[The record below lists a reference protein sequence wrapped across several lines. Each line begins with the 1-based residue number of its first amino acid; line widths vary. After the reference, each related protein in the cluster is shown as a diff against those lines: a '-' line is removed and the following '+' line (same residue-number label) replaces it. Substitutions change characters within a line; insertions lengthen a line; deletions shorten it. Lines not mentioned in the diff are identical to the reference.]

1 MRRLANKRQRYLIF
15 MVQNGLCA
23 VCNRELPID
32 FEVDHQ
38 QPFSQKGKTELWNL
52 QVMFDMSPRKDFL
65 RKGQQAIV
73 VVAAE

>member
-52 QVMFDMSPRKDFL
+52 QALCLTCHHAKTSSARDSKP
-65 RKGQQAIV
+65 
-73 VVAAE
+73 